1 MPQAK
6 IQNSKFLPFHSEASP
21 FAQQPA
27 LQYNGA
33 EYRLKYRTMKSSV
46 HSPLLLIITVLLL
59 AMPATLQA
67 QIDREAGNQIST
79 RSEVIAQRG
88 MVATSQPLA
97 TQVGLQILRK
107 GGNAIDAA
115 IAANAAMGLME
126 PTGNGIGGDLFAIIW
141 HEESG
146 KLYALNAS
154 GRSPR
159 GLSYDRLME
168 ILDEKGEDDIPAYD
182 LLSVSVPGAVDGWF
196 EMHER
201 FGTMDMGVILE
212 EPIWYAE
219 NGFPVSEAISASWR
233 RSVPFLKDQPG
244 AFEETFSID
253 GRGPE
258 KGEIFRNPDLGNTF
272 RLLAEEGRDAFYR
285 GEIARKID
293 AWMKENGG
301 YLRYE
306 DFDKHRSE
314 WVEPQT
320 VNYRGYDV
328 YQVGG
333 NVQGTAALQML
344 NILEG
349 FDLTETG
356 FGTAET
362 LHLLI
367 EAKKLAFEDRAKHYA
382 DPDFY
387 EVPYDKLLSKEYAA
401 ERRKLIGD
409 RARRDL
415 TTGVDVLEDGDT
427 IYMTTADAEGNMVS
441 LIQSN
446 FRGMGT
452 GFVVPGT
459 GFSFQNRGEL
469 FSMDPDHPNVYE
481 PGKRP
486 FHTIIPGFIMKDG
499 KPLMSLGNMG
509 GAYQPV
515 GHVSLI
521 TNIIDFGMNLQQAGD
536 AFRWSHSGST
546 QPTDD
551 LSDKLSGPGQVSIES
566 GVDYEVIRQ
575 LRSMGHRV
583 QVGNS
588 FFGRFQ
594 AIMRDHEK
602 GVYIG
607 ASESRVDG
615 QAAGF

>member
-1 MPQAK
+1 
-6 IQNSKFLPFHSEASP
+6 
-21 FAQQPA
+21 
-27 LQYNGA
+27 
-33 EYRLKYRTMKSSV
+33 MKSHLLLTASLLI
-46 HSPLLLIITVLLL
+46 PLLLITDSLH
-59 AMPATLQA
+59 A

-79 RSEVIAQRG
+79 RSEVIAERG

-97 TQVGLQILRK
+97 TQVGLQILRN

-115 IAANAAMGLME
+115 IGANAAMGLME

-146 KLYALNAS
+146 QLYALNAS
-154 GRSPR
+154 GRSPQN
-159 GLSYDRLME
+159 LFYDELME
-168 ILDEKGEDDIPAYD
+168 ILEEQGDDSIPPYD

-196 EMHER
+196 DMHER
-201 FGTMDMGVILE
+201 FGSVEMSEILS

-233 RSVPFLKDQPG
+233 RSVPFLSRQPG
-244 AFEETFSID
+244 AFEETFTID
-253 GRGPE
+253 GEGPE

-272 RLLAEEGRDAFYR
+272 RLLAEEGRNAFYE
-285 GEIARKID
+285 GEIAEKID
-293 AWMKENGG
+293 AWMRENDG

-306 DFDKHRSE
+306 DFENHHSD

-320 VNYRGYDV
+320 TNYRGYDV

-333 NVQGTAALQML
+333 NVQGTAVLQML

-349 FDLTETG
+349 FDLSETG
-356 FGTAET
+356 FGTEET
-362 LHLLI
+362 LHLMI
-367 EAKKLAFEDRAKHYA
+367 EAKKLAFEDRAKHYV
-382 DPDFY
+382 DPDFHD
-387 EVPYDKLLSKEYAA
+387 VPYETLLSKEYAA
-401 ERRKLIGD
+401 ERREMIGNTAMED
-409 RARRDL
+409 I

-427 IYMTTADAEGNMVS
+427 IYLSTADDEGNMVS

-469 FSMDPDHPNVYE
+469 FSLDPQHPNVYE

-486 FHTIIPGFIMKDG
+486 FHTIIPGFVMKDG
-499 KPLMSLGNMG
+499 EPFMAFGNMG
-509 GAYQPV
+509 GAYQPI
-515 GHVSLI
+515 GHVSIL
-521 TNIIDFGMNLQQAGD
+521 TNVIDFGMNIQQAGD
-536 AFRWSHSGST
+536 ALRWNHSGST

-551 LSDKLSGPGQVSIES
+551 FSDSLTDEGQVAIES
-566 GVDYEVIRQ
+566 SISYQVVRDLEAR
-575 LRSMGHRV
+575 GHDV
-583 QVGNS
+583 QIGDS

-594 AIMRDHEK
+594 AIMRDPLT
-602 GVYIG
+602 GVYYG

-615 QAAGF
+615 QAAGY

>member
-1 MPQAK
+1 MK
-6 IQNSKFLPFHSEASP
+6 RFHVII
-21 FAQQPA
+21 
-27 LQYNGA
+27 
-33 EYRLKYRTMKSSV
+33 T
-46 HSPLLLIITVLLL
+46 PLLFIALL
-59 AMPATLQA
+59 MPAQLVLA
-67 QIDREAGNQIST
+67 QIDREAGLPFLT

-97 TQVGLQILRK
+97 TQVGLNILRN

-115 IAANAAMGLME
+115 IGANAAMGLME

-146 KLYALNAS
+146 QLYALNAS

-168 ILDEKGEDDIPAYD
+168 ILEEKGEDDIPPYD

-201 FGTMDMGVILE
+201 FGSAEMSDILS
-212 EPIWYAE
+212 EPIHYAE
-219 NGFPVSEAISASWR
+219 NGFPVSQAISEAWI
-233 RSVPFLKDQPG
+233 RSARFLKNQPG
-244 AFEETFSID
+244 AFEETFTID
-253 GRGPE
+253 GEGPE
-258 KGEIFRNPDLGNTF
+258 KGEVFRNPDLGNTF
-272 RLLAEEGRDAFYR
+272 RLLAEQGRDAFYR

-293 AWMKENGG
+293 AWMKENNG

-306 DFDKHRSE
+306 DFDQHHSE

-333 NVQGTAALQML
+333 NVQGTAVLQML

-349 FDLTETG
+349 FDLSETG

-367 EAKKLAFEDRAKHYA
+367 EAKKLAFEDRAKHYT
-382 DPDFY
+382 DSDY
-387 EVPYDKLLSKEYAA
+387 YDIPYDVLLSKEYAA

-427 IYMTTADAEGNMVS
+427 IYLTTADEEGNMVS

-469 FSMDPDHPNVYE
+469 FSLDPDHPNVYA

-486 FHTIIPGFIMKDG
+486 FHTIIPGFVMKDG
-499 KPLMSLGNMG
+499 KPLMSFGNMG
-509 GAYQPV
+509 GGYQPI
-515 GHVSLI
+515 GHVSIL
-521 TNIIDFGMNLQQAGD
+521 TNVIDFGMNIQEAGD
-536 AFRWSHSGST
+536 AFRWEHSGST
-546 QPTDD
+546 QPTDA
-551 LSDKLSGPGQVSIES
+551 LSDKLTDTGQVSIES
-566 GVDYEVIRQ
+566 GVPFSVVKA
-575 LRSMGHRV
+575 LRNMGHEV
-583 QVGNS
+583 QIGDS
-588 FFGRFQ
+588 FFGRYQ

-602 GVYIG
+602 GVYYG

-615 QAAGF
+615 QAAGY